1 MKKTEQF
8 GKLAI
13 EEIIVDRLEEV
24 KDIEAYRYLCDIDRR
39 NWKINT
45 VRKILSIR
53 KKTSRLMTF
62 LDVCM
67 FLLIGSA
74 IYHFVISKNVYMHC
88 IVAVAFLVI
97 DFAVKKLMDHIETV
111 YIQKSILKQEQFVL
125 DLFSVK

>member
-1 MKKTEQF
+1 MKKMEQF

-13 EEIIVDRLEEV
+13 EEIIVDRLEEI

-39 NWKINT
+39 NWKINM

-62 LDVCM
+62 LDICM
-67 FLLIGSA
+67 FFLIGSA
-74 IYHFVISKNVYMHC
+74 VYHFVVSKDVHIHC
-88 IVAVAFLVI
+88 TVAVVFLII
-97 DFAVKKLMDHIETV
+97 DFAVKKLMDHIETI

>member
-39 NWKINT
+39 NWKINM

-74 IYHFVISKNVYMHC
+74 TYHLVISKNAYMHC
-88 IVAVAFLVI
+88 IIAVAFLVI